1 MLMLDSSVPTQHTIE
16 LHEDGKITLPESV
29 RQALNWQPGDRLMLT
44 LDTDGN
50 LRLARL
56 QAQIQ
61 KLQGIFKDIAP
72 GVSLADELIFDRRQE
87 AQREG

>member
-1 MLMLDSSVPTQHTIE
+1 MLDSSLPIQHTIE
-16 LHEDGKITLPESV
+16 LHEDGQITLPDSIC
-29 RQALNWQPGDRLMLT
+29 QTLNWQPGDRLILT
-44 LDTDGN
+44 LETDGN
-50 LRLARL
+50 LRLNRL

-72 GVSLADELIFDRRQE
+72 GVSLADELIVDRRQE

>member
-1 MLMLDSSVPTQHTIE
+1 MLDSNAPIQHTIE
-16 LHEDGKITLPESV
+16 LHANGQITLPASIC
-29 RQALNWQPGDRLMLT
+29 QTLNWQPGDRLMLT

-50 LRLARL
+50 LRLARP
-56 QAQIQ
+56 QAQIH

-87 AQREG
+87 AQHEG